1 VGLERLRSW
10 WSDPADPPGPGRA
23 AALET
28 ALLAALVL
36 LLLTLALW
44 LWGSF
49 SLFDRIFWF
58 DEGLTQ
64 TIVADPDFLH
74 SMRALAGGVETH
86 PPTYYILLRGVVTVL
101 GRADEV
107 ALRWFAFLC
116 TVAGLVGVYATL
128 RFAYPPV
135 ASLAAVLALGAHPLL
150 LKQGFEAR
158 HYNLL
163 LAEAAW
169 FCYFL
174 LRSRVPGARAGPL
187 IGLVSTAILL
197 VTTHYFGII
206 CLVLILAGDTLFGSH
221 STRARRCRAI
231 ALAAGVAALAACVPM
246 LRSQR
251 AAISV
256 ATWVPLPDIVSIRE
270 MFRALFVPLLV
281 VVVLAS
287 GAGVLTLLRFRRREP
302 EPATAVAEPGS
313 MAGLVGLAALPAVLL
328 VMSYVY
334 QPVFVDRYALPAV
347 LALAPLVAWLC
358 TWFPRWLAVAVCA
371 GLWIVSGLEMH
382 YLAEDYRSRDMQ
394 RAQFIG
400 FLREKCEPDAP
411 IAFHTPIRLSW
422 VMRYAPD
429 LAPRCYQLD
438 FDWADLDAGVEAHFF
453 SRDLA
458 RQEAAYYG
466 RPRLLSCRDM
476 NLPLAYV
483 VFDQQDVL
491 PHFRPFALARQR
503 YLGLGLYELRFGQ
516 SAGAPAP

>member
-10 WSDPADPPGPGRA
+10 WSDPADPPGRDRA
-23 AALET
+23 GVAET
-28 ALLAALVL
+28 ALLAALLL

-86 PPTYYILLRGVVTVL
+86 PPTYYVVLRGVVTVF

-107 ALRWFAFLC
+107 VLRWFAFVC
-116 TVAGLVGVYATL
+116 TLAGLVGVYATL

-135 ASLAAVLALGAHPLL
+135 ASLAAVLAVGAHPLL

-174 LRSRVPGARAGPL
+174 LRSRVPGARAGPMV
-187 IGLVSTAILL
+187 GLAVTAVLL

-206 CLVLILAGDTLFGSH
+206 CLVLILAGDTLFSCR
-221 STRARRCRAI
+221 SIRARRCRAL
-231 ALAAGVAALAACVPM
+231 ALAAGVAALAACSPM

-256 ATWVPLPDIVSIRE
+256 ATWVPLPDIASMGE
-270 MFRALFVPLLV
+270 MLRALFLPLLV
-281 VVVLAS
+281 IGVLAC
-287 GAGVLTLLRFRRREP
+287 GAGVLTLLRLRRREP
-302 EPATAVAEPGS
+302 SPATGVAEPRA
-313 MAGLVGLAALPAVLL
+313 MAGLLSLAALPVVLL

-334 QPVFVDRYALPAV
+334 QPVFVDRYALPAI
-347 LALAPLVAWLC
+347 LALTPLVAWVC
-358 TWFPRWLAVAVCA
+358 SRFPRWLAVAVCA
-371 GLWIVSGLEMH
+371 GLWIVSGLELH
-382 YLAEDYRSRDMQ
+382 HLADDYHSRDTQ

-458 RQEAAYYG
+458 QQEAAYYG
-466 RPRLLSCRDM
+466 RPRLLGCRDM
-476 NLPLAYV
+476 KLPLAYV

-491 PHFRPFALARQR
+491 PHFRPFAVARQR
-503 YLGLGLYELRFGQ
+503 FLGLGLYELRFAP
-516 SAGAPAP
+516 SVGAPGP